1 MEKFKQIKNYENY
14 SVSNYGKIRNDKTGR
29 ILKPQKNTCGYLFV
43 VLYENGVCK
52 TLKIHRLV
60 ALAFIDNPENKRTI
74 NHIDGVKI
82 NNFVDNLEWNTQSEN
97 MQHAVNTGLNDAKGI
112 KNGRAKLSE
121 NQVLEIRKLYATGDY
136 YQKDLAKIFDVHQ
149 TVIGFIINRKLWKHI

>member
-52 TLKIHRLV
+52 NYRIHRLV
-60 ALAFIDNPENKRTI
+60 ALAFIPNPENKRTI
-74 NHIDGVKI
+74 NHIDGIKI
-82 NNFVDNLEWNTQSEN
+82 NNEVTNLEWCTQKEN
-97 MQHAVNTGLNDAKGI
+97 IHHAMDTGLMQKGE
-112 KNGRAKLSE
+112 KHGQAKLSE
-121 NQVLEIRKLYATGDY
+121 DQVLKIRRLYKTGDY
-136 YQKDLAKIFDVHQ
+136 TYRALGKIFDVAHSH
-149 TVIGFIINRKLWKHI
+149 IRNIINRKTWTHI